1 MEIKAMETRVTRSV
15 LIGMLLTLLL
25 ALAGCGGGDSGPEY
39 DPNCPLGC
47 DPQDFGDHILHSCPI
62 YYRWNGLFISW
73 TACDNAW
80 TPVANQPVF
89 TSLNDCLIAKGHL
102 QDTDTLYWDNSQ
114 EDKDRG
120 YALKL
125 FCFAAG

>member
-39 DPNCPLGC
+39 DPNCPFGC
-47 DPQDFGDHILHSCPI
+47 DPQDFGDHVLQSCPI
-62 YYRWNGLFISW
+62 FYRWNGLFNSW
-73 TACDNAW
+73 TSCDNAW
-80 TPVANQPVF
+80 SPVANQPVF

-102 QDTDTLYWDNSQ
+102 QDTDPVYWDNSQ
-114 EDKDRG
+114 EDKDSG

-125 FCFAAG
+125 FCFAAA